1 MSEAVMHMP
10 NDHAI
15 LCYQQ
20 TMHIA
25 KQWLGSGMI
34 TQGDWEKI
42 DTIVAEKFGVS
53 DRSIWREIN
62 LISLGTNGNIPPT
75 KGGIPNGAD
84 DSEDSAHQAR

>member
-1 MSEAVMHMP
+1 MP

-62 LISLGTNGNIPPT
+62 LISLDTNGNMPPT
-75 KGGIPNGAD
+75 KGGISSGTHHSTGSAD
-84 DSEDSAHQAR
+84 EAG